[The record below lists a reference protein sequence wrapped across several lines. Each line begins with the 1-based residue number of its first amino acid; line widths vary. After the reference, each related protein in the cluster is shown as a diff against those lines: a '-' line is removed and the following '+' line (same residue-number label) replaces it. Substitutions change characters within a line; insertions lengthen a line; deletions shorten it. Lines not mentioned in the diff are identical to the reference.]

1 MEYRFRGSRSQE
13 DLDNQSDIA
22 AYSRR
27 GPNMQCVSE
36 RASILIIVLV
46 AAMTSGC
53 TLHGAPSFVLFG
65 AFFPAWMLLA
75 FIGIL
80 AAIGTRIT
88 LVATG
93 LAELLP
99 LQLAVCVSAGVMVAI
114 LAWLLWFAR

>member
-1 MEYRFRGSRSQE
+1 
-13 DLDNQSDIA
+13 
-22 AYSRR
+22 
-27 GPNMQCVSE
+27 MQCVSE
-36 RASILIIVLV
+36 RARVLV
-46 AAMTSGC
+46 LVLIAAMMSGC
-53 TLHGAPSFVLFG
+53 TVRGAPSFVLFG

-80 AAIGTRIT
+80 AAVGTRVA

-114 LAWLLWFAR
+114 LAWLIWFAT

>member
-1 MEYRFRGSRSQE
+1 MEFRF
-13 DLDNQSDIA
+13 
-22 AYSRR
+22 
-27 GPNMQCVSE
+27 SE

-46 AAMTSGC
+46 ASMTSGC
-53 TLHGAPSFVLFG
+53 TLRGAPSFVLFG

>member
-1 MEYRFRGSRSQE
+1 
-13 DLDNQSDIA
+13 
-22 AYSRR
+22 
-27 GPNMQCVSE
+27 MQCVSE
-36 RASILIIVLV
+36 RTGVLTLVLI
-46 AAMTSGC
+46 AAMMSGC
-53 TLHGAPSFVLFG
+53 TPRGAPSFVLFG

-80 AAIGTRIT
+80 AAVGTRVA

-114 LAWLLWFAR
+114 LAWLIWFAT